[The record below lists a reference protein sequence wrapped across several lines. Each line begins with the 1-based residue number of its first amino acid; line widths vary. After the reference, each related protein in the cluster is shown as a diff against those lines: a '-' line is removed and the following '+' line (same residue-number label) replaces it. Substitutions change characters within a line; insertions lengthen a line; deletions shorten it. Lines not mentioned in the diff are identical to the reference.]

1 MSDWVDVAPASE
13 FPPGTW
19 RSVDL
24 EGSPVAVFNLDREYY
39 ESRMCA
45 RMTAA
50 SSPAARWERD
60 EIVCP
65 RHGAHFSVKTGQALT
80 PPAYEMSPH
89 FPSACRKEWF
99 KCGTCAGIEGGAQSP
114 HGAPHNGCPWFRRT
128 R

>member
-1 MSDWVDVAPASE
+1 MSDRVDVAPASE

-50 SSPAARWERD
+50 SSPAARWSATKSC
-60 EIVCP
+60 VL
-65 RHGAHFSVKTGQALT
+65 ATGRT
-80 PPAYEMSPH
+80 
-89 FPSACRKEWF
+89 FPSR
-99 KCGTCAGIEGGAQSP
+99 P
-114 HGAPHNGCPWFRRT
+114 VRH
-128 R
+128 